1 MEIFAPIKPEAFEI
15 PAFVPSRWIVMTR
28 RAILIFAA
36 LIALSQPAAA
46 GVPLFGQVSCALVRF
61 YVAKYSEAAAEKWA
75 RSHGASES
83 EIATARHCLHGAEV
97 QTASLTPKSRVI
109 APVAAQESSEHKPD
123 ERDPD
128 QGSVRVSV
136 QAQLAKPE
144 QDSHDDQSGV
154 HDVIRA
160 TDIEDRSTVLV
171 SEIKNDLV
179 PSDGKTSP
187 LRPRN
192 VGAMHRAYS
201 AGHGSWFKRLWA
213 HLTRRPQFTVAVLH
227 LGGGRR

>member
-1 MEIFAPIKPEAFEI
+1 
-15 PAFVPSRWIVMTR
+15 MTR

-179 PSDGKTSP
+179 PTDGKASP

-192 VGAMHRAYS
+192 GTMHRAYN
-201 AGHGSWFKRLWA
+201 AGATGNVAWFKRLWA